1 MTSMGRGKLLR
12 GFLISGPIRKVAP
25 TRKISMFTGIVS
37 GVASIQSVED
47 KGSFWAISI
56 DFGRFKEGLE
66 IGASVSLDGVCLTV
80 VSIDENIVHFD
91 IIEETLNRTT
101 LGNIKSGDNVN
112 VERSLKV
119 GDELGGHILSGH
131 VLTTAKI
138 LERVENEGSIDLL
151 IENKEEFSDYILQ
164 KGYVAIDGMSLTIG
178 EVSEECFSLHIIP
191 ETLRVTTIESKSEGD
206 RVNIEIDSRTQA
218 IVDTIRKM
226 GVSS

>member
-1 MTSMGRGKLLR
+1 
-12 GFLISGPIRKVAP
+12 
-25 TRKISMFTGIVS
+25 MFTGIVS
-37 GVASIQSVED
+37 GIVPVKSVEN
-47 KGSFWAISI
+47 KGSFWAITV
-56 DFGRFKEGLE
+56 DLGRFKEGLE

-80 VSIDENIVHFD
+80 VSIDDNIVQFD

-101 LGNIKSGDNVN
+101 FGSIKAGKSVN

-138 LERVENEGSIDLL
+138 IKRIENEGSIDLL

-164 KGYVAIDGMSLTIG
+164 KGYVSIDGMSLTIG
-178 EVSEECFSLHIIP
+178 RVTEDYFSLHIIP
-191 ETLRVTTIESKSEGD
+191 ETLRVTTIEAKSEGD

-218 IVDTIRKM
+218 IVDTIRNM
-226 GVSS
+226 EATS

>member
-1 MTSMGRGKLLR
+1 
-12 GFLISGPIRKVAP
+12 
-25 TRKISMFTGIVS
+25 MFTGIVS
-37 GVASIQSVED
+37 GVASIKSVKD
-47 KGSFWAISI
+47 KGSFWAISV
-56 DFGRFKEGLE
+56 DLGEFKEGLE

-80 VSIDENIVHFD
+80 VSIDGNIVHFD

-101 LGNIKSGDNVN
+101 LGKIKAGDKVN

-138 LERVENEGSIDLL
+138 MEKVENEGCVNLL
-151 IENKEEFSDYILQ
+151 IENRAEFSDYILQ

-178 EVSEECFSLHIIP
+178 TVTEDYFSLHIIP
-191 ETLRVTTIESKSEGD
+191 ETLRITTINSKSEGD

-218 IVDTIRKM
+218 IVDTIRNM
-226 GVSS
+226 EVSS

>member
-1 MTSMGRGKLLR
+1 
-12 GFLISGPIRKVAP
+12 
-25 TRKISMFTGIVS
+25 MFTGIVS
-37 GVASIQSVED
+37 GVASIKSVKD
-47 KGSFWAISI
+47 KGSFWAISV
-56 DFGRFKEGLE
+56 DLGEFKEGLE

-101 LGNIKSGDNVN
+101 LGGIKTGDNVN

-131 VLTTAKI
+131 ILTTAKI
-138 LERVENEGSIDLL
+138 MEKVENEGSVDLL
-151 IENKEEFSDYILQ
+151 IENRVEFSDYILQ

-178 EVSEECFSLHIIP
+178 TVTKDYFSLHIIP
-191 ETLRVTTIESKSEGD
+191 ETLRLTTIKSKSEGD

-218 IVDTIRKM
+218 IVDTIRNM
-226 GVSS
+226 EVSS

>member
-1 MTSMGRGKLLR
+1 MC
-12 GFLISGPIRKVAP
+12 
-25 TRKISMFTGIVS
+25 TGIVS
-37 GVASIQSVED
+37 GVAAIQSVED
-47 KGSFWAISI
+47 NGSFWSMSI
-56 DFGRFKEGLE
+56 DLGRFKEGLE

-91 IIEETLNRTT
+91 IIKETLNRTT

-178 EVSEECFSLHIIP
+178 RVTEDYFSLHIIP
-191 ETLRVTTIESKSEGD
+191 ETLRVTTVSY
-206 RVNIEIDSRTQA
+206 THLTLP
-218 IVDTIRKM
+218 TILHE
-226 GVSS
+226 

>member
-1 MTSMGRGKLLR
+1 
-12 GFLISGPIRKVAP
+12 
-25 TRKISMFTGIVS
+25 MFTGIVS
-37 GVASIQSVED
+37 GVASIKSVKD
-47 KGSFWAISI
+47 KGSFWAISV
-56 DFGRFKEGLE
+56 DLGEFKEGLE

-101 LGNIKSGDNVN
+101 LGGIKTGDNVN

-131 VLTTAKI
+131 ILTTAKI
-138 LERVENEGSIDLL
+138 MEKVENEGSVNLL
-151 IENKEEFSDYILQ
+151 IENREEFSDYILQ

-178 EVSEECFSLHIIP
+178 RVTEDYFSLHIIP
-191 ETLRVTTIESKSEGD
+191 ETLRVTTIKSKSEGD

-218 IVDTIRKM
+218 IVDTIKNM
-226 GVSS
+226 EVSS

>member
-1 MTSMGRGKLLR
+1 
-12 GFLISGPIRKVAP
+12 
-25 TRKISMFTGIVS
+25 MFTGIVS

-47 KGSFWAISI
+47 KGSFWAISV
-56 DFGRFKEGLE
+56 DLVGFKEGLE

-80 VSIDENIVHFD
+80 VSIDGNIVHFD

-101 LGNIKSGDNVN
+101 LGEIKTGDTVN
-112 VERSLKV
+112 VERSLKL

-138 LERVENEGSIDLL
+138 MEKVENEGSVNLL

-178 EVSEECFSLHIIP
+178 TVTEDYFSLHIIP
-191 ETLRVTTIESKSEGD
+191 ETIRITTIKSKSEGD

-218 IVDTIRKM
+218 IVDTIRNM
-226 GVSS
+226 EVSS

>member
-1 MTSMGRGKLLR
+1 
-12 GFLISGPIRKVAP
+12 
-25 TRKISMFTGIVS
+25 MFTGIVS
-37 GVASIQSVED
+37 GIVPIKSVEN
-47 KGSFWAISI
+47 KGSFWAITV
-56 DFGRFKEGLE
+56 DLGRFKEGLE

-80 VSIDENIVHFD
+80 VSIDENIVQFD

-101 LGNIKSGDNVN
+101 FGSIKAGKSVN

-138 LERVENEGSIDLL
+138 IKRIENEGSIDLL

-164 KGYVAIDGMSLTIG
+164 KGYVSIDGMSLTIG
-178 EVSEECFSLHIIP
+178 RVTEDYFSLHIIP
-191 ETLRVTTIESKSEGD
+191 ETLRVTTIEAKSEGD

-218 IVDTIRKM
+218 IVDTIRNM
-226 GVSS
+226 EATS

>member
-1 MTSMGRGKLLR
+1 
-12 GFLISGPIRKVAP
+12 
-25 TRKISMFTGIVS
+25 MFTGIVS
-37 GVASIQSVED
+37 GISSVQSVED
-47 KGSFWAISI
+47 KGIFWAISV
-56 DFGRFKEGLE
+56 DLGRFKEGLE

-80 VSIDENIVHFD
+80 VSIDENIVYFD

-101 LGNIKSGDNVN
+101 LGNIKSGDIVN

-138 LERVENEGSIDLL
+138 MEKVENEGSINLL

-178 EVSEECFSLHIIP
+178 RVTEDYFSLHIIP
-191 ETLRVTTIESKSEGD
+191 ETLRVTTIKSKSEGD
-206 RVNIEIDSRTQA
+206 SVNVEIDSKTQA
-218 IVDTIRKM
+218 IVDTIRNM
-226 GVSS
+226 EVSS

>member
-1 MTSMGRGKLLR
+1 
-12 GFLISGPIRKVAP
+12 
-25 TRKISMFTGIVS
+25 MFTGIVS

-47 KGSFWAISI
+47 KGRFWAISM
-56 DFGRFKEGLE
+56 DLGRFNEGLE

-91 IIEETLNRTT
+91 IIKETLNRTT

-151 IENKEEFSDYILQ
+151 VENKEEFSDYILQ

-178 EVSEECFSLHIIP
+178 RVTEDYFSLHIIP
-191 ETLRVTTIESKSEGD
+191 ETLRVTTIKSKSEGD

-218 IVDTIRKM
+218 IVDTIRNM

>member
-1 MTSMGRGKLLR
+1 
-12 GFLISGPIRKVAP
+12 
-25 TRKISMFTGIVS
+25 MFTGIVS

-47 KGSFWAISI
+47 KGSFWAMSM
-56 DFGRFKEGLE
+56 DLGRFKEGLE

-91 IIEETLNRTT
+91 IIKETLNRTT
-101 LGNIKSGDNVN
+101 LGNIKSGENVN

-178 EVSEECFSLHIIP
+178 RVTEDYFSLHIIP
-191 ETLRVTTIESKSEGD
+191 ETLRVTTIKSKSEGD

-218 IVDTIRKM
+218 IVDTIRNM
-226 GVSS
+226 EASS

>member
-1 MTSMGRGKLLR
+1 
-12 GFLISGPIRKVAP
+12 
-25 TRKISMFTGIVS
+25 MFTGIVS
-37 GVASIQSVED
+37 GFASIKSVKD
-47 KGSFWAISI
+47 KGSFWAISV
-56 DFGRFKEGLE
+56 DLGEFKEGLE

-80 VSIDENIVHFD
+80 VSIDGNIVHFD

-101 LGNIKSGDNVN
+101 LGKIKAGHKVN

-138 LERVENEGSIDLL
+138 MEKVENEGSVNLL
-151 IENKEEFSDYILQ
+151 IENRAEFSDYILQ

-178 EVSEECFSLHIIP
+178 TVTEDYFSLHIIP
-191 ETLRVTTIESKSEGD
+191 ETLRITTINSKSEGD

-218 IVDTIRKM
+218 IVDTIRNM
-226 GVSS
+226 EVSS

>member
-1 MTSMGRGKLLR
+1 
-12 GFLISGPIRKVAP
+12 
-25 TRKISMFTGIVS
+25 MFTGIVS
-37 GVASIQSVED
+37 GIVPVKSVEN
-47 KGSFWAISI
+47 KGSFWAITV
-56 DFGRFKEGLE
+56 DLGRFKEGLE

-80 VSIDENIVHFD
+80 VSIDENIVQFD

-101 LGNIKSGDNVN
+101 FGSIKAGNSVN

-138 LERVENEGSIDLL
+138 IKRIENEGSIDLL

-164 KGYVAIDGMSLTIG
+164 KGYVSIDGMSLTIG
-178 EVSEECFSLHIIP
+178 RVTEDYFSLHIIP
-191 ETLRVTTIESKSEGD
+191 ETLRVTTIEAKSEGD

-218 IVDTIRKM
+218 IVDTIRNM
-226 GVSS
+226 GATS